1 MARAPCCTAPTTTAP
16 ACEPVDRF
24 LDTRAWIFDLD
35 NTLYPAKSNLFA
47 QIDRRMGEFISNYL
61 EMPFDEA
68 RKIQKSYYV
77 RYGTTLAGLMAEHGL
92 KPEKF
97 LDYVHD
103 IDVSMLQPS
112 PELGQAI
119 EELPGK
125 KYIFTNGSQAHA
137 ENVAGQLGVLD
148 KFDGVFDIGD
158 AGFVPKPDASAYD
171 KFLEAHK
178 VTAHE
183 AAMFED
189 MPHNLEAPHALGMAT
204 VLVHSEYY
212 DHPVQRRIKEWVEP
226 PVHVHHMT
234 QDLLEFLRRI
244 HGAIAAGANGD
255 PH

>member
-1 MARAPCCTAPTTTAP
+1 MAP
-16 ACEPVDRF
+16 ATERMDSF
-24 LDTRAWIFDLD
+24 LNTRAWIFDLD
-35 NTLYPAKSNLFA
+35 NTLYPAASNLFA
-47 QIDRRMGEFISNYL
+47 QIDQRMGEFIAGYL
-61 EMPFDEA
+61 DLPFDEA
-68 RKIQKSYYV
+68 RILQKSYYV
-77 RYGTTLAGLMAEHGL
+77 SYGTTLSGLMIVHAL

-119 EELPGK
+119 ERLPGE

-158 AGFVPKPDASAYD
+158 AGFVPKPNPATYEI
-171 KFLEAHK
+171 FLKAHN

-189 MPHNLEAPHALGMAT
+189 MPHNLQAPHELGMVT

-212 DHPVQRRIKEWVEP
+212 DHPVQHQIKEWTAP
-226 PVHVHHMT
+226 PEHVHHMT
-234 QDLLEFLRRI
+234 DDLLGFL
-244 HGAIAAGANGD
+244 GEVNVALDAKPNKT

>member
-1 MARAPCCTAPTTTAP
+1 MDA
-16 ACEPVDRF
+16 F

-35 NTLYPAKSNLFA
+35 NTLYPAQSNLFA
-47 QIDRRMGEFISNYL
+47 QIDQRMGEFIAEYL
-61 EMPFDEA
+61 DLPFADA
-68 RKIQKSYYV
+68 RVLQKSYYV
-77 RYGTTLAGLMAEHGL
+77 GYGTTLAGLMAEHGL

-103 IDVSMLQPS
+103 IDVSMLDPS
-112 PELGQAI
+112 PELARAI

-158 AGFVPKPDASAYD
+158 ADFVPKPDASAYD
-171 KFLEAHK
+171 KFLKAHN
-178 VTAHE
+178 VTPRI

-212 DHPVQRRIKEWVEP
+212 DHPVQRRIKEWVQP
-226 PVHVHHMT
+226 PEHVHHMT
-234 QDLLEFLRRI
+234 EDLLGFLGQV
-244 HGAIAAGANGD
+244 HLVLAAGANGNS
-255 PH
+255 H

>member
-1 MARAPCCTAPTTTAP
+1 M
-16 ACEPVDRF
+16 DSF
-24 LDTRAWIFDLD
+24 LNTRAWIFDLD
-35 NTLYPAKSNLFA
+35 NTLYPAASNLFA
-47 QIDRRMGEFISNYL
+47 QIDQRMGEFIAGYL
-61 EMPFDEA
+61 DLPFDEA
-68 RKIQKSYYV
+68 RILQKSYYV
-77 RYGTTLAGLMAEHGL
+77 SYGTTLSGLMIEHAL

-119 EELPGK
+119 ERLPGE

-158 AGFVPKPDASAYD
+158 AGFVPKPNPATYEI
-171 KFLEAHK
+171 FLKAHN

-189 MPHNLEAPHALGMAT
+189 MPHNLQAPHELGMVT

-212 DHPVQRRIKEWVEP
+212 DHPVQHQIKEWTAP
-226 PVHVHHMT
+226 PEHVHHMT
-234 QDLLEFLRRI
+234 DDLLGFL
-244 HGAIAAGANGD
+244 GEVNVALDAKPNKT